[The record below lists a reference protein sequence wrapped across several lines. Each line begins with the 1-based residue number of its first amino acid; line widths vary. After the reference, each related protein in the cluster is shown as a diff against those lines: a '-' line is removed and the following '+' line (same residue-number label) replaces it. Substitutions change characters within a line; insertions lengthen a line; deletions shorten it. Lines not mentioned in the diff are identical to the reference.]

1 MYSTTFQR
9 VLSNV
14 KGMFGEKTD
23 EKLFLYLVKEKEK
36 NLTLKIRVLLAF
48 TKTADLSK
56 SLLLL
61 VSILKLEYCNSKT

>member
-23 EKLFLYLVKEKEK
+23 EKLFLYLVKEKESIFNFENSRSSGIYENCRFK
-36 NLTLKIRVLLAF
+36 QKFAF
-48 TKTADLSK
+48 TCVHFK
-56 SLLLL
+56 
-61 VSILKLEYCNSKT
+61 VRIL